1 VDEMG
6 GEQAGSRLSPIGRKL
21 RYVDNSPASDTGRGL
36 SMLRWNIML
45 PKIFGNSAW
54 SVYIRMLLD
63 MLLPLNF
70 HFVIPEMHFPP
81 PEFTPDIPVIEKAV
95 YGKSKY
101 NESIYDPEQV
111 TSFHLESAVWDF
123 HYKAVQKCI
132 PEYKSG
138 GKALRTIYE
147 YMRDMLI
154 SREISE
160 GYAEG
165 LFDTWAVVEAKAF
178 YTSYVGFAIV
188 DVTVVGERRESA
200 SHITARAP
208 IDWETRVRLE
218 TYHLYECHVNFARVG
233 YARVISKT
241 EGISPDWMKLCSDEF
256 IKRLEDFRNRVG
268 GLTLTVPYPT
278 TILGS
283 SQPPPVTFPINMQR
297 LVWMRKR
304 DDMHWK
310 GGGHQIKLQ
319 KIINRVKRVLD
330 RHGVIAQVRMMYI
343 NFAEELAYLEHP
355 PEEEKKP
362 EEWGRTKEW
371 KKALTED
378 DLFLK
383 YKKWG
388 LEENILREIA
398 SVVRV

>member
-1 VDEMG
+1 MG
-6 GEQAGSRLSPIGRKL
+6 GEQTGSRLSPIGRKL

-63 MLLPLNF
+63 MKLSLDYHLD
-70 HFVIPEMHFPP
+70 MSALHFPLP
-81 PEFTPDIPVIEKAV
+81 QFTPVIEVIEKAV
-95 YGKSKY
+95 YDQSKY
-101 NESIYDPEQV
+101 DESILDPEQV
-111 TSFHLESAVWDF
+111 SPFHLEGAVWDF
-123 HYKAVQKCI
+123 HYKAAEKCI
-132 PEYKSG
+132 PAYKSG
-138 GKALRTIYE
+138 GKTLRTIHE
-147 YMRDMLI
+147 YMRDMLADRGI
-154 SREISE
+154 RKE
-160 GYAEG
+160 YAEG
-165 LFDTWAVVEAKAF
+165 LFDTWAIVEAKAF
-178 YTSYVGFAIV
+178 FTSYVGFAIV
-188 DVTVVGERRESA
+188 DVAVVGERKTSA
-200 SHITARAP
+200 SHITARSFT
-208 IDWETRVRLE
+208 DWKTEKRAETH
-218 TYHLYECHVNFARVG
+218 HLYECHVDFARVD
-233 YARVISKT
+233 YARVISKE
-241 EGISPDWMKLCSDEF
+241 EGIDFNWMRQCSDEF

-319 KIINRVKRVLD
+319 KVINRVKRVLD